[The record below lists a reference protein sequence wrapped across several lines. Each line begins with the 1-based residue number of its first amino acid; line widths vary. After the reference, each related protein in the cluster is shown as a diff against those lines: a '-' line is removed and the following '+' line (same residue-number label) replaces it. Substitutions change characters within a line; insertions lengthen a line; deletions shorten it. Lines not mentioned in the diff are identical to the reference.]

1 MILEDNRYHVFS
13 RRAFLLGTA
22 KLGLFGVLY
31 GKLYRLQSHE
41 ALKYREIAEENRVNV
56 QLIAPLRGRIVDR
69 RGQILAQNE
78 QQYRL
83 MLLPEKIDK
92 LEETIDL
99 LSQHFSISAK
109 EKKALL
115 RQARRNPKF
124 VPLVFKKKVTSYKI
138 K

>member
-92 LEETIDL
+92 IEE
-99 LSQHFSISAK
+99 
-109 EKKALL
+109 
-115 RQARRNPKF
+115 
-124 VPLVFKKKVTSYKI
+124 I